1 MFFSVFTFVSI
12 FPIIRLTF
20 QDYYYFCWNMDNQYC
35 PLFNLQMFVFSFS
48 CYINLKSSHLIL
60 FLNLCSNFFLHSA
73 HLNQTVRNYIWFR
86 VSIVPILDIPH
97 LQWYKLLS
105 LIVILLIYLILRTKQ
120 MKLHVISV
128 FCKETKGLVNE
139 ICSNSGIITH
149 QRCVDAQCSST
160 WNLSS
165 QLH

>member
-1 MFFSVFTFVSI
+1 
-12 FPIIRLTF
+12 
-20 QDYYYFCWNMDNQYC
+20 MDNQYC
-35 PLFNLQMFVFSFS
+35 PVINLQMFIFKLFVLYQYATLQFHTWFFF
-48 CYINLKSSHLIL
+48 
-60 FLNLCSNFFLHSA
+60 FLNLCSNFLLHSA